1 MKTTEVTTAELSA
14 IIETREPRGL
24 FFAPDNQSG
33 NYVAVDNKN
42 GEAWTEEF
50 PTERKAIKW
59 LENEEN
65 VRAKPINLNKF
76 TRDQLNDMLSS
87 AFLCMIENLDVY
99 VVDSYDK
106 KRKATK
112 ISSVYADYTVTL
124 PDCVPSDYHVSQIL
138 FPKQITDAMNELKGE

>member
-1 MKTTEVTTAELSA
+1 MKTTQVTPAELSA

-24 FFAPDNQSG
+24 FFAHDHQSEK
-33 NYVAVDNKN
+33 YVAVDNRN

-50 PTERKAIKW
+50 PSERKAIKW

-124 PDCVPSDYHVSQIL
+124 PDCVHSDYHVSQIL

>member
-1 MKTTEVTTAELSA
+1 MKTTHVTTADLSE
-14 IIETREPRGL
+14 IIETRKPLGL
-24 FFAPDNQSG
+24 FLAHDYQSG
-33 NYVAVDNKN
+33 KFVAVDNKN

-50 PTERKAIKW
+50 PTERTAINW
-59 LENEEN
+59 LDNEDN
-65 VRAKPINLNKF
+65 VLPKPINLNKF

-124 PDCVPSDYHVSQIL
+124 PDCVHSDYHVSQL
-138 FPKQITDAMNELKGE
+138 RFPKEITDAMNELKGE

>member
-1 MKTTEVTTAELSA
+1 MKTTQVTPAELSE

-24 FFAPDNQSG
+24 FFAPDHQSEK
-33 NYVAVDNKN
+33 YVAVDNRN
-42 GEAWTEEF
+42 GEAWTEEL

-124 PDCVPSDYHVSQIL
+124 PDCVHSDYHVSQIL

>member
-1 MKTTEVTTAELSA
+1 MKTTQVTLAELAA

-24 FFAPDNQSG
+24 FFAHDIQWSK
-33 NYVAVDNKN
+33 YVAVDNRN

-50 PTERKAIKW
+50 PTEHKAIKW

-65 VRAKPINLNKF
+65 VLPKPINLNKF

-87 AFLCMIENLDVY
+87 AFLCMIENMDVY
-99 VVDSYDK
+99 AVDKKDR
-106 KRKATK
+106 KRKASK
-112 ISSVYADYTVTL
+112 INAVYVDYTVVL
-124 PDCVPSDYHVSQIL
+124 SDCVHCDYHVSEIR